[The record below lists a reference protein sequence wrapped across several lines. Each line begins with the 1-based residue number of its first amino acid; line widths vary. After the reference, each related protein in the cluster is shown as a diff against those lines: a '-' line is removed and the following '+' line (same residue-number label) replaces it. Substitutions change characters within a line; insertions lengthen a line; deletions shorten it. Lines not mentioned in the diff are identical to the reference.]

1 MPEFF
6 NVLPPSQALAVLL
19 ERLPDGVA
27 AGGEAVPITEALGRI
42 TAEAI
47 YSPEDLPA
55 FPRSTVDGFSLR
67 ASDTYGASEGL
78 PAYFTVVG
86 EVPMGKPTEVS
97 VDLGEAAIT
106 YTGGMLAR
114 NTDAVVMV
122 ENTQRVD
129 ASTIEVVRPV
139 AVGENVVQVGED
151 VKKGEEVL
159 PSGHLLR
166 PQDLGGLTAL
176 GITRVEVARQLR
188 VAILSMGDEV
198 VAPDSV
204 PGPGQIRDVNTYT
217 ISGLVRKA
225 SAEPVLLG
233 LVGDDY
239 EEQLA
244 AARAGL
250 EQADVLVFSA
260 GSSVS
265 SRDLTADIINHLGH
279 PGVLV
284 HGLSL
289 RPGKPAIVGLVGSK
303 PAFGLPGNPVSAIIV
318 FDLLVRPT
326 LYHLAGCDK
335 PPKAQTTTAR
345 LSQNIA
351 SAPGREDYVP
361 VRLVESDGHRV
372 AEPVFGKSNL
382 IFTLVRADGL
392 VEVPLDKSGLYA
404 GEEVNVRLF

>member
-19 ERLPDGVA
+19 ERLPHGVV
-27 AGGEAVPITEALGRI
+27 AGSETVPIAEALGRL

-55 FPRSTVDGFSLR
+55 FPRSTVDGFSVR
-67 ASDTYGASEGL
+67 ASDTHGASEGL

-86 EVPMGKPTEVS
+86 EVPMGKSAEVS
-97 VDLGEAAIT
+97 VSAGEAAIT

-114 NTDAVVMV
+114 NANAVIMM

-129 ASTIEVVRPV
+129 VSTIEVVRPV
-139 AVGENVVQVGED
+139 AAGENVIEVGED
-151 VKKGEEVL
+151 VRKEEEVL
-159 PSGHLLR
+159 PAGHLLR
-166 PQDLGGLTAL
+166 AQDLGGLTAL
-176 GITRVEVARQLR
+176 GISQIKVVRQLR
-188 VAILSMGDEV
+188 AAILSMGDEV
-198 VAPDSV
+198 VAPDTV

-217 ISGLVRKA
+217 ISGLVHQA
-225 SAEPVLLG
+225 GAEPVPLG

-265 SRDLTADIINHLGH
+265 IRDLTADIINNLGQ

-289 RPGKPAIVGLVGSK
+289 RPGKPAIVGLVGGK
-303 PAFGLPGNPVSAIIV
+303 PAFGLPGNPVSAVIV

-326 LYHLAGCDK
+326 LYHLAGCTRL
-335 PPKAQTTTAR
+335 PPPPTITAR

-351 SAPGREDYVP
+351 SAPGRED
-361 VRLVESDGHRV
+361 
-372 AEPVFGKSNL
+372 
-382 IFTLVRADGL
+382 
-392 VEVPLDKSGLYA
+392 
-404 GEEVNVRLF
+404 